1 MSEKLTKLVLA
12 TKNAHK
18 VKELNDMLRPL
29 GIEVMAATDI
39 NKDITWVEDGETFEE
54 NSLIKAKA
62 IRNHWEGAIL
72 ADDSGLCVESLNGAP
87 GIYSSRFAGEDAS
100 DEDNNKK
107 LLDVMKNHQERAA
120 KFVCCLCYLDNNN
133 EIRYFNGEL
142 KGSIADEYAGSGGF
156 GYDPIFKVQD
166 SDKHLALYSA
176 EEKNKISHRSNAL
189 QLFISFLHKSNL
201 V

>member
-1 MSEKLTKLVLA
+1 M
-12 TKNAHK
+12 
-18 VKELNDMLRPL
+18 
-29 GIEVMAATDI
+29 
-39 NKDITWVEDGETFEE
+39 
-54 NSLIKAKA
+54 
-62 IRNHWEGAIL
+62 

-87 GIYSSRFAGEDAS
+87 DIYSSRFAGEDAS

-107 LLDVMKNHQERAA
+107 LLDVMKNHQDRTA
-120 KFVCCLCYLDNNN
+120 KFVYCLCYLDNNN

-189 QLFISFLHKSNL
+189 QLFISFFTNL
-201 V
+201 ILFEL